1 MPPLVYVGLVYLFS
15 ATLKLCRNFGEDKE
29 VNLEYTFRWD
39 YDAQKK
45 NRREYMSNKQKS
57 NQLPKRSELDQEYTW
72 DLTQVF
78 TSDEEWEKAF
88 KEVKETLPQA
98 KKFQSKLGESS
109 DTLLDVLKIQDQLKQ
124 KLGKVYVYSHLKKD
138 EDNTNSK
145 YVAYNDRASS
155 LYIEVGS
162 ALSFIVPEILSLEES
177 TLQRFLKENKDLQ
190 LYSHAL
196 AEITR
201 QKDHVLSASEEAIIA
216 QAGELAGA
224 PGDIFTMINNAD
236 MKFPKIKDEN
246 GEEKELTHGRYVQFL
261 ESKDQRVRKDAFETM
276 YSSFKKQ
283 RNTLAATLNASVKKD
298 IFYGKVRNYSS
309 ALETAVDKDN
319 VPVDVYNNLI
329 DTVHEH
335 LPLFHRYVSLRKK
348 VMGVDELHMYDVYVP
363 LVQDADMKFAY
374 EEGQK
379 LVLESLK
386 PLGEEY
392 CSIVEQGYKNRW
404 IDVYENEGKRS
415 GAYSSG
421 TYGTPPY
428 VLLNY
433 QDTLDNVFT
442 LTHEIGHS
450 LHSYYSRREQPYV
463 YSGYTIFVAEVAST
477 LNEALLTHHL
487 LQTTTDP
494 KKKMYILNHYL
505 DGFRGTLF
513 RQTMFAEFE
522 KLIHG
527 KVEAGEALTSD
538 LLSEMYYDLNLK
550 YFGPDMVVD
559 QDIELEWARIP
570 HFYMN
575 FYVYKYAT
583 GFSAAAALSKQII
596 EEGAPAIERFLAFL
610 KSGSSDYPIEVL
622 KKAGVDM
629 TSPDPIREALK
640 VFEDTLIQL
649 EELFEEHE

>member
-1 MPPLVYVGLVYLFS
+1 
-15 ATLKLCRNFGEDKE
+15 
-29 VNLEYTFRWD
+29 
-39 YDAQKK
+39 
-45 NRREYMSNKQKS
+45 MSTKQKS

-78 TSDEEWEKAF
+78 TSDEEWETAF
-88 KEVKETLPQA
+88 KEVKETLPQV
-98 KKFQSKLGESS
+98 KKYQGKLGESAA
-109 DTLLDVLKIQDQLKQ
+109 TLLDALQIKDQLMA

-138 EDNTNSK
+138 ENNTNSK
-145 YVAYNDRASS
+145 YVAYNDRSSS
-155 LYIEVGS
+155 LYTEVGS
-162 ALSFIVPEILSLEES
+162 AISFIVPEILSLKES
-177 TLQRFLKENKDLQ
+177 TLQGFLEENKDLQ

-201 QKDHVLSASEEAIIA
+201 QKDHVLSAAEEAIIA
-216 QAGELAGA
+216 QAGEMAGA
-224 PGDIFTMINNAD
+224 PSDIFTMINNAD
-236 MKFPKIKDEN
+236 MKFPKITDEN

-261 ESKDQRVRKDAFETM
+261 ESKNSRVRKDAFEAM
-276 YSSFKKQ
+276 YSSFRKQ
-283 RNTLAATLNASVKKD
+283 RNTIASTLNASVKKD
-298 IFYGKVRNYSS
+298 IFYAKVRNYSS

-335 LPLFHRYVSLRKK
+335 LHLFHRYVSLRKK
-348 VMGVDELHMYDVYVP
+348 VMGVEELHMYDVYVP
-363 LVQDADMKFAY
+363 LVKDTDMEFSY

-392 CSIVEQGYKNRW
+392 TSIVEQGYKSRW

-433 QDTLDNVFT
+433 QDTLDNVYT

-450 LHSYYSRREQPYV
+450 LHSFYSRKEQPYV

-538 LLSEMYYDLNLK
+538 LLSEMYYELNLK

-629 TSPDPIREALK
+629 TSPDPIRQALK
-640 VFEDTLIQL
+640 VFEETLIQL

>member
-1 MPPLVYVGLVYLFS
+1 
-15 ATLKLCRNFGEDKE
+15 
-29 VNLEYTFRWD
+29 
-39 YDAQKK
+39 
-45 NRREYMSNKQKS
+45 MSIKQKS
-57 NQLPKRSELDQEYTW
+57 NRLPKRSELDLAYTW
-72 DLTQVF
+72 DLEQIF

-88 KEVKETLPQA
+88 KEVKETLHQA
-98 KKFQSKLGESS
+98 KKFQGKLSESA
-109 DTLLDVLKIQDQLKQ
+109 DVLLEALQIQDQLGQ
-124 KLGKVYVYSHLKKD
+124 KIGKVYVYSHLKKD

-145 YVAYNDRASS
+145 YVAYNDRSSS
-155 LYIEVGS
+155 LYTEVGS

-177 TLQRFLKENKDLQ
+177 TLQHFLEENKDLQ
-190 LYSHAL
+190 LYSHAI

-201 QKDHVLSASEEAIIA
+201 QRDHVLSADEEAIIA

-236 MKFPKIKDEN
+236 MKFPNVKDEN
-246 GEEKELTHGRYVQFL
+246 GEEKELTHGRYIQFL
-261 ESKDQRVRKDAFETM
+261 ESKDRRVRKDAFEAM

-298 IFYGKVRNYSS
+298 IFYGKVRNYPS
-309 ALETAVDKDN
+309 AIETAVDKDN

-335 LPLFHRYVSLRKK
+335 LPLFHRYISLRKK
-348 VMGVDELHMYDVYVP
+348 VMGVEELHMYDVYVP
-363 LVQDADMKFAY
+363 LVQDTDMKFAY

-379 LVLESLK
+379 LVLDSLK
-386 PLGEEY
+386 PLGEDY
-392 CSIVEQGYKNRW
+392 LSIVEQGFKNRW

-433 QDTLDNVFT
+433 QDTLDNVYT

-450 LHSYYSRREQPYV
+450 LHSYYSRKEQPYV
-463 YSGYTIFVAEVAST
+463 YSGYSIFVAEVAST

-487 LQTTTDP
+487 LQATTDP

-527 KVEAGEALTSD
+527 KVEEGEALTSD

-559 QDIELEWARIP
+559 QDIEFEWARIP

-629 TSPDPIREALK
+629 TSPDPIRQALK
-640 VFEDTLIQL
+640 VFEDTLTQL

>member
-1 MPPLVYVGLVYLFS
+1 
-15 ATLKLCRNFGEDKE
+15 
-29 VNLEYTFRWD
+29 
-39 YDAQKK
+39 
-45 NRREYMSNKQKS
+45 MSIKQKS
-57 NQLPKRSELDQEYTW
+57 NRLPKRSELDLAYTW
-72 DLTQVF
+72 DLEQIF

-88 KEVKETLPQA
+88 KEVKETLHQA
-98 KKFQSKLGESS
+98 KKFQGKLSESA
-109 DTLLDVLKIQDQLKQ
+109 DILLEVLQIQDQLGQ
-124 KLGKVYVYSHLKKD
+124 KIGKVYVYSHLKKD

-145 YVAYNDRASS
+145 YVAYNDRSSS
-155 LYIEVGS
+155 LYTEVGS
-162 ALSFIVPEILSLEES
+162 TLSFIVPEILSLEES
-177 TLQRFLKENKDLQ
+177 TLQHFLEENKDLQ
-190 LYSHAL
+190 LYSHAI

-201 QKDHVLSASEEAIIA
+201 QRDHVLSADEEAIIA

-236 MKFPKIKDEN
+236 MKFPNVKDEN
-246 GEEKELTHGRYVQFL
+246 GEEKELTHGRYIQFL
-261 ESKDQRVRKDAFETM
+261 ESKDRRVRKDAFEAM

-309 ALETAVDKDN
+309 AIETAVDKDN

-335 LPLFHRYVSLRKK
+335 LPLFHRYISLRKK
-348 VMGVDELHMYDVYVP
+348 VMGLEELHMYDVYVP
-363 LVQDADMKFAY
+363 LVQDTDMKFAY

-379 LVLESLK
+379 LVLDSLK
-386 PLGEEY
+386 PLGEDY
-392 CSIVEQGYKNRW
+392 LSIVEQGFKNRW

-433 QDTLDNVFT
+433 QDTLDNVYT

-450 LHSYYSRREQPYV
+450 LHSYYSRKEQPYV
-463 YSGYTIFVAEVAST
+463 YSGYSIFVAEVAST

-487 LQTTTDP
+487 LQATTDP

-505 DGFRGTLF
+505 DGFKGTLF

-527 KVEAGEALTSD
+527 KVEEGEALTSD

-559 QDIELEWARIP
+559 QDIEFEWARIP

-629 TSPDPIREALK
+629 TSPDPIRQALK
-640 VFEDTLIQL
+640 VFEDTLTQL

>member
-1 MPPLVYVGLVYLFS
+1 
-15 ATLKLCRNFGEDKE
+15 
-29 VNLEYTFRWD
+29 
-39 YDAQKK
+39 
-45 NRREYMSNKQKS
+45 MSIKQKS
-57 NQLPKRSELDQEYTW
+57 NRLPKRSELDLAYTW
-72 DLTQVF
+72 DLEQIF

-88 KEVKETLPQA
+88 KEVKETLHQA
-98 KKFQSKLGESS
+98 KKFQGKLSESA
-109 DTLLDVLKIQDQLKQ
+109 DILLEVLQIQDQLGQ
-124 KLGKVYVYSHLKKD
+124 KIGKVYVYSHLKKD

-145 YVAYNDRASS
+145 YVAYNDRSSS
-155 LYIEVGS
+155 LYTEVGS

-177 TLQRFLKENKDLQ
+177 TLQHFLEENKDLQ
-190 LYSHAL
+190 LYSHAI

-201 QKDHVLSASEEAIIA
+201 QRDHVLSADEEAIIA
-216 QAGELAGA
+216 QTGELAGA

-236 MKFPKIKDEN
+236 MKFPNVKDEN
-246 GEEKELTHGRYVQFL
+246 GEEKELTHGRYIQFL
-261 ESKDQRVRKDAFETM
+261 ESKDRRVRKDAFEAM

-309 ALETAVDKDN
+309 AIETAVDKDN

-335 LPLFHRYVSLRKK
+335 LPLFHRYISLRKK
-348 VMGVDELHMYDVYVP
+348 VMGLEELHMYDVYVP
-363 LVQDADMKFAY
+363 LVQDTDVKFAY

-379 LVLESLK
+379 LVLDSLK
-386 PLGEEY
+386 PLGEDY
-392 CSIVEQGYKNRW
+392 LSIVEQGFKNRW

-433 QDTLDNVFT
+433 QDTLDNVYT
-442 LTHEIGHS
+442 LAHEIGHS
-450 LHSYYSRREQPYV
+450 LHSYYSRKEQPYV
-463 YSGYTIFVAEVAST
+463 YSGYSIFVAEVAST

-487 LQTTTDP
+487 LQATTDP

-505 DGFRGTLF
+505 DGFKGTLF

-522 KLIHG
+522 KLIHS
-527 KVEAGEALTSD
+527 KVEEGEALTSD

-559 QDIELEWARIP
+559 QDIEFEWARIP

-629 TSPDPIREALK
+629 TSPDPIRQALK
-640 VFEDTLIQL
+640 VFEDTLTQL

>member
-1 MPPLVYVGLVYLFS
+1 
-15 ATLKLCRNFGEDKE
+15 
-29 VNLEYTFRWD
+29 
-39 YDAQKK
+39 
-45 NRREYMSNKQKS
+45 MSIKQKS
-57 NQLPKRSELDQEYTW
+57 NRLPKRSELDLAYTW
-72 DLTQVF
+72 DLEQIF

-88 KEVKETLPQA
+88 KEVKETLHQA
-98 KKFQSKLGESS
+98 KKFQGKLSKSA
-109 DTLLDVLKIQDQLKQ
+109 DILLEALQIQDQLGQ
-124 KLGKVYVYSHLKKD
+124 KIGKVYVYSHLKKD

-145 YVAYNDRASS
+145 YVAYNDRSSS
-155 LYIEVGS
+155 LYTEVGS
-162 ALSFIVPEILSLEES
+162 VLSFIVPEILSLEES
-177 TLQRFLKENKDLQ
+177 TLQRFLEENKDLQ
-190 LYSHAL
+190 LYSHAI

-201 QKDHVLSASEEAIIA
+201 QRDHVLSADEEAIIA

-236 MKFPKIKDEN
+236 MKFPNVKDEN
-246 GEEKELTHGRYVQFL
+246 GEEKELTHGRYLQFL
-261 ESKDQRVRKDAFETM
+261 ESKDRRVRKDAFEAM

-309 ALETAVDKDN
+309 AIETAVDKDN

-348 VMGVDELHMYDVYVP
+348 VMGVEELHMYDVYVP
-363 LVQDADMKFAY
+363 LVQDTDMKFAY

-379 LVLESLK
+379 LVLDSLK
-386 PLGEEY
+386 PLGEDY
-392 CSIVEQGYKNRW
+392 LSIVEQGFKNRW

-433 QDTLDNVFT
+433 QDTLDNVYT

-450 LHSYYSRREQPYV
+450 LHSYYSRKEQPYV
-463 YSGYTIFVAEVAST
+463 YSGYSIFVAEVAST

-487 LQTTTDP
+487 LQATTDP

-527 KVEAGEALTSD
+527 KVEEGEALTSD

-559 QDIELEWARIP
+559 QDIEFEWARIP

-629 TSPDPIREALK
+629 TSPDPIRQALK
-640 VFEDTLIQL
+640 VFEDTLTQL

>member
-1 MPPLVYVGLVYLFS
+1 
-15 ATLKLCRNFGEDKE
+15 
-29 VNLEYTFRWD
+29 
-39 YDAQKK
+39 
-45 NRREYMSNKQKS
+45 MSIKQKS
-57 NQLPKRSELDQEYTW
+57 NRLPKRSELDLAYTW
-72 DLTQVF
+72 DLEQIF

-88 KEVKETLPQA
+88 KEVKETLHQA
-98 KKFQSKLGESS
+98 KKFQGKLSKSA
-109 DTLLDVLKIQDQLKQ
+109 DILLEALQIQDQLGQ
-124 KLGKVYVYSHLKKD
+124 KIGKVYVYSHLKKD

-145 YVAYNDRASS
+145 YVAYNDRSSS
-155 LYIEVGS
+155 LYTEVGS

-177 TLQRFLKENKDLQ
+177 TLQHFLEENKDLQ
-190 LYSHAL
+190 LYSHAI

-201 QKDHVLSASEEAIIA
+201 QRDHVLSADEEAIIA

-236 MKFPKIKDEN
+236 MKFPNVKDEN
-246 GEEKELTHGRYVQFL
+246 GEEKELTHGRYIQFL
-261 ESKDQRVRKDAFETM
+261 ESKDRRVRKDAFEAM

-309 ALETAVDKDN
+309 AIETAVDKDN

-335 LPLFHRYVSLRKK
+335 LPLFHRYISLRKK
-348 VMGVDELHMYDVYVP
+348 VMGVEELHMYDVYVP
-363 LVQDADMKFAY
+363 LVQDTDMKFAY

-379 LVLESLK
+379 LVLDSLK
-386 PLGEEY
+386 PLGEDY
-392 CSIVEQGYKNRW
+392 LSIVEQGFKNRW

-433 QDTLDNVFT
+433 QDTLDNVYT

-450 LHSYYSRREQPYV
+450 LHSYYSRKEQPYV
-463 YSGYTIFVAEVAST
+463 YSGYSIFVAEVAST

-487 LQTTTDP
+487 LQATTDP

-527 KVEAGEALTSD
+527 KVEEGEALTSD

-559 QDIELEWARIP
+559 QDIEFEWARIP

-629 TSPDPIREALK
+629 TSPDPIRQALK
-640 VFEDTLIQL
+640 VFEDILTQL
-649 EELFEEHE
+649 EELFEERE

>member
-1 MPPLVYVGLVYLFS
+1 
-15 ATLKLCRNFGEDKE
+15 
-29 VNLEYTFRWD
+29 
-39 YDAQKK
+39 
-45 NRREYMSNKQKS
+45 MSIKQKS
-57 NQLPKRSELDQEYTW
+57 NRLPKRSELDLAYTW
-72 DLTQVF
+72 DLEQIF

-88 KEVKETLPQA
+88 KEVKETLHQA
-98 KKFQSKLGESS
+98 KKFQGKLSESA
-109 DTLLDVLKIQDQLKQ
+109 DILLEALQIQDQLGQ
-124 KLGKVYVYSHLKKD
+124 KIGKVYVYSHLKKD

-145 YVAYNDRASS
+145 YVAYNDRSSS
-155 LYIEVGS
+155 LYTEVGS

-177 TLQRFLKENKDLQ
+177 TLQHFLEENKDLQ
-190 LYSHAL
+190 LYSHAI

-201 QKDHVLSASEEAIIA
+201 QRDHVLSADEEAIIA

-236 MKFPKIKDEN
+236 MKFPNVKDEN
-246 GEEKELTHGRYVQFL
+246 GEEKELTHGRYIQFL
-261 ESKDQRVRKDAFETM
+261 ESKDRRVRKDAFEAM

-309 ALETAVDKDN
+309 AIETAVDKDN

-335 LPLFHRYVSLRKK
+335 LPLFHRYISLRKK
-348 VMGVDELHMYDVYVP
+348 VMGLEELHMYDVYVP
-363 LVQDADMKFAY
+363 LVQDTDMKFAY

-379 LVLESLK
+379 LVLDSLK
-386 PLGEEY
+386 PLGEDY
-392 CSIVEQGYKNRW
+392 LSIVEQGFKNRW

-433 QDTLDNVFT
+433 QDTLDNVYT

-450 LHSYYSRREQPYV
+450 LHSYYSRKEQPYV
-463 YSGYTIFVAEVAST
+463 YSGYSIFVAEVAST

-487 LQTTTDP
+487 LQATTDP

-505 DGFRGTLF
+505 DGFKGTLF

-527 KVEAGEALTSD
+527 KVEEGEALTSD

-559 QDIELEWARIP
+559 QDIEFEWARIP

-622 KKAGVDM
+622 KMAGVDM
-629 TSPDPIREALK
+629 TSPDPIRQALK
-640 VFEDTLIQL
+640 VFEDTLTQL

>member
-1 MPPLVYVGLVYLFS
+1 
-15 ATLKLCRNFGEDKE
+15 
-29 VNLEYTFRWD
+29 
-39 YDAQKK
+39 
-45 NRREYMSNKQKS
+45 MSIKQKS
-57 NQLPKRSELDQEYTW
+57 NRLPKRSELDLAYTW
-72 DLTQVF
+72 DLEQIF

-88 KEVKETLPQA
+88 KEVKETLHQA
-98 KKFQSKLGESS
+98 KKFQGKLSESA
-109 DTLLDVLKIQDQLKQ
+109 DILLEVLQIQDQLGQ
-124 KLGKVYVYSHLKKD
+124 KIGKVYVYSHLKKD

-145 YVAYNDRASS
+145 YVAYNDRSSS
-155 LYIEVGS
+155 LYTEVGS

-177 TLQRFLKENKDLQ
+177 TLQHFLEENKDLQ
-190 LYSHAL
+190 LYSHAI

-201 QKDHVLSASEEAIIA
+201 QRDHVLSADEEAIIA

-236 MKFPKIKDEN
+236 MKFPNVKDEN
-246 GEEKELTHGRYVQFL
+246 GEEKELTHGRYIQFL
-261 ESKDQRVRKDAFETM
+261 ESKDRRVRKDAFEAM

-309 ALETAVDKDN
+309 AIETAVDKDN

-335 LPLFHRYVSLRKK
+335 LPLFHRYISLRKK
-348 VMGVDELHMYDVYVP
+348 VMGLEELHMYDVYVP
-363 LVQDADMKFAY
+363 LVQDTDMKFAY

-379 LVLESLK
+379 LVLDSLK
-386 PLGEEY
+386 PLGEDY
-392 CSIVEQGYKNRW
+392 LSIVEQGFKNRW

-433 QDTLDNVFT
+433 QDTLDNVYT

-450 LHSYYSRREQPYV
+450 LHSYYSRKEQPYV
-463 YSGYTIFVAEVAST
+463 YSGYSIFVAEVAST

-487 LQTTTDP
+487 LQATTDP

-505 DGFRGTLF
+505 DGFKGTLF

-527 KVEAGEALTSD
+527 KVEEGEALTSD

-559 QDIELEWARIP
+559 QDIEFEWARIP

-629 TSPDPIREALK
+629 TSPDPIRQALK
-640 VFEDTLIQL
+640 VFEDTLTQL

>member
-1 MPPLVYVGLVYLFS
+1 
-15 ATLKLCRNFGEDKE
+15 
-29 VNLEYTFRWD
+29 
-39 YDAQKK
+39 
-45 NRREYMSNKQKS
+45 MSIKQKS
-57 NQLPKRSELDQEYTW
+57 NRLPKRSELDLAYTW
-72 DLTQVF
+72 DLEQIF

-88 KEVKETLPQA
+88 KEVKETLHQA
-98 KKFQSKLGESS
+98 KKFQGKLSESA
-109 DTLLDVLKIQDQLKQ
+109 DILLEVLQIQDQLGQ
-124 KLGKVYVYSHLKKD
+124 KIGKVYVYSHLKKD

-145 YVAYNDRASS
+145 YVAYNDRSSS
-155 LYIEVGS
+155 LYTEVGS

-177 TLQRFLKENKDLQ
+177 TLQHFLEENKDLQ
-190 LYSHAL
+190 LYSHAI

-201 QKDHVLSASEEAIIA
+201 QRDHVLSADEEAIIA

-236 MKFPKIKDEN
+236 MKFPNVKDEN
-246 GEEKELTHGRYVQFL
+246 GEEKELTHGRYIQFL
-261 ESKDQRVRKDAFETM
+261 ESKDRRVRKDAFEAM

-309 ALETAVDKDN
+309 AIETAVDKDN

-335 LPLFHRYVSLRKK
+335 LPLFHRYISLRKK
-348 VMGVDELHMYDVYVP
+348 VMGLEELHMYDVYVP
-363 LVQDADMKFAY
+363 LVQDTDMKFAY

-379 LVLESLK
+379 LVLDSLK
-386 PLGEEY
+386 PLGEDY
-392 CSIVEQGYKNRW
+392 LSIVEQGFKNRW

-433 QDTLDNVFT
+433 QDTLDNVYT

-450 LHSYYSRREQPYV
+450 LHSYYSRKEQPYV
-463 YSGYTIFVAEVAST
+463 YSGYSIFVAEVAST

-487 LQTTTDP
+487 LQATTDP

-505 DGFRGTLF
+505 DGFKGTLF

-527 KVEAGEALTSD
+527 KVEEGEALTSD

-559 QDIELEWARIP
+559 QDIEFEWARIP

-622 KKAGVDM
+622 KMAGVDM
-629 TSPDPIREALK
+629 TSPDPIRQALK
-640 VFEDTLIQL
+640 VFEDTLTQL

>member
-1 MPPLVYVGLVYLFS
+1 
-15 ATLKLCRNFGEDKE
+15 
-29 VNLEYTFRWD
+29 
-39 YDAQKK
+39 
-45 NRREYMSNKQKS
+45 MSLKQKS
-57 NQLPKRSELDQEYTW
+57 NRLPKRSELDLAYTW
-72 DLTQVF
+72 DLEQIF

-88 KEVKETLPQA
+88 KEVKETLHQA
-98 KKFQSKLGESS
+98 KKFQGKLSESA
-109 DTLLDVLKIQDQLKQ
+109 DVLLEALQIQDQLGQ
-124 KLGKVYVYSHLKKD
+124 KIGKVYVYSHLKKD

-145 YVAYNDRASS
+145 YVGYNDRCSS
-155 LYIEVGS
+155 LYTEVGS

-177 TLQRFLKENKDLQ
+177 TLQHFLEENKDLQ
-190 LYSHAL
+190 LYSHAI

-201 QKDHVLSASEEAIIA
+201 QRDHVLSADEEAIIA

-236 MKFPKIKDEN
+236 MKFPNVKDEN
-246 GEEKELTHGRYVQFL
+246 GEEKELTHGRYIQFL
-261 ESKDQRVRKDAFETM
+261 ESKDRRVRKDAFEAM

-309 ALETAVDKDN
+309 AIETAVDKDN

-335 LPLFHRYVSLRKK
+335 LPLFHRYISLRKK
-348 VMGVDELHMYDVYVP
+348 VMGVEELHMYDVYVP
-363 LVQDADMKFAY
+363 LVQDTDMKFAY

-379 LVLESLK
+379 LVLDSLK
-386 PLGEEY
+386 PLGEDY
-392 CSIVEQGYKNRW
+392 LSIVEQGFKNRW

-433 QDTLDNVFT
+433 QDTLDNVYT

-450 LHSYYSRREQPYV
+450 LHSYYSRKEQPYV
-463 YSGYTIFVAEVAST
+463 YSGYSIFVAEVAST

-487 LQTTTDP
+487 LQATTDP

-527 KVEAGEALTSD
+527 KVEEGEALTSD

-629 TSPDPIREALK
+629 TSPDPIRQALK
-640 VFEDTLIQL
+640 VFEDTLIQI
-649 EELFEEHE
+649 EELFEERE